1 MMKRI
6 TTIWP
11 AIFAVC
17 SLLAG
22 MALADNFPAA
32 PQQPQAPP
40 AVHHAKK
47 QPELF
52 YGYVPP
58 APIRHTWPGGYRVI
72 ILEMG
77 NTFMEHLLGRY

>member
-1 MMKRI
+1 MKRV
-6 TTIWP
+6 TIIWL
-11 AIFAVC
+11 AIFAAY

-32 PQQPQAPP
+32 PLQPQAPP
-40 AVHHAKK
+40 AAQHAKQ

-72 ILEMG
+72 ILEMT
-77 NTFMEHLLGRY
+77 NTFIEHLLGRY